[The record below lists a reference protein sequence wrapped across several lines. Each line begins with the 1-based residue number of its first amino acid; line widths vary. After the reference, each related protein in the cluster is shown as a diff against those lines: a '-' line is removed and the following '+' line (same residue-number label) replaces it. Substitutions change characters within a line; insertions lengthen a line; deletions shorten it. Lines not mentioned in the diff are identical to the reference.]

1 MLHGRTRTSS
11 TRPARWVAFAL
22 TLAVTAL
29 LALAGASAAS
39 AQQSAPAFSTSFEP
53 TQPPPTWSDTVEAGR
68 SSNVDGTLASAT
80 IPGNV
85 TDKVVEVQA
94 SGENPPN
101 ESKEKAVDGNI
112 QSKWLTF
119 TSTAWLQVKLSEPV
133 KVVTYALTSANDSEG
148 RDPQDWNLQG
158 SNDGQSWTTLDTR
171 SGEDF
176 PERFQTRQFD
186 IANDTAYTYYR
197 LNVTKNSGDDI
208 VQLGELQLST
218 GGSTSGP
225 PPYMRAFVDHG
236 PEQRAEHQAQR
247 RLHRPAGA
255 ALRRRPR
262 RRRARLLLRQGLR
275 RRRPGPPRHAALL
288 QDLPGAHQ
296 GRPAVPEHLRRG
308 RPRVLRRH
316 LPVRPRR
323 ARPARRDREPA
334 GPGRVEDALR
344 RPVERQVVADRRRRG
359 RQDDQADHRR
369 LRQPRRHQGH
379 RVQRLDRRHPDRRRD
394 ATGPEPPV
402 RLGRHAPR
410 HELERL
416 VLARQQLP
424 RDRRPARVQLLD
436 ADDRRGLAE
445 LALQLPVAEQRGQP
459 ADAAGVHREPHA
471 EPVDGRPADVPGD
484 ALDGLRH
491 A

>member
-101 ESKEKAVDGNI
+101 EIARRRPSTAT
-112 QSKWLTF
+112 SSTKWLTF

-133 KVVTYALTSANDSEG
+133 KVVTYALTSANDSDGPRPAGLERCRAPTTARAG
-148 RDPQDWNLQG
+148 R
-158 SNDGQSWTTLDTR
+158 R
-171 SGEDF
+171 STPGRGEDF
-176 PERFQTRQFD
+176 AGALPDARVRHRQRHGVH
-186 IANDTAYTYYR
+186 ATTA
-197 LNVTKNSGDDI
+197 
-208 VQLGELQLST
+208 
-218 GGSTSGP
+218 STSPRTAATTSCSSPSCSCP
-225 PPYMRAFVDHG
+225 PAGRPPAAAGHARG
-236 PEQRAEHQAQR
+236 RRPRPEQRPEHQAR
-247 RLHRPAGA
+247 APASPACGRCTTPA
-255 ALRRRPR
+255 ATTGDG
-262 RRRARLLLRQGLR
+262 RALLLRQGLR
-275 RRRPGPPRHAALL
+275 RRRPGRPRHAALL
-288 QDLPGAHQ
+288 QDLPGAHR

-323 ARPARRDREPA
+323 ARPARRDRQPA

-344 RPVERQVVADRRRRG
+344 RPVERQVRRRSATSRPARRSSG
-359 RQDDQADHRR
+359 SSSATTTPAAPRTPSSAAGSTTSAIGDGTPPDPSHLSDWAD
-369 LRQPRRHQGH
+369 
-379 RVQRLDRRHPDRRRD
+379 
-394 ATGPEPPV
+394 TT
-402 RLGRHAPR
+402 PR

-416 VLARQQLP
+416 LLARQQLP

-436 ADDRRGLAE
+436 AGDRRGLAE
-445 LALQLPVAEQRGQP
+445 LALRLPVAEQRGQP
-459 ADAAGVHREPHA
+459 ADAAGVHASATSRA
-471 EPVDGRPADVPGD
+471 RGWATGR
-484 ALDGLRH
+484 RSR
-491 A
+491 